1 MVRRALMEKRT
12 AKDVLD
18 TIDAWEDDDAIDAEM
33 ERVLAMTREER
44 EAELR
49 AAGYD
54 VEAEKAKA
62 RAWHEMAKR
71 GDVTELRRLAIARL
85 RERTEKG
92 TAQKVLDAI
101 DAWEDEDAIDAEME
115 RVLAMTPEE
124 IDRNLEAAGV
134 DLEAEGSNADAALE
148 AAKRGDV
155 AELQRLAKARLRER
169 KRG

>member
-1 MVRRALMEKRT
+1 MKKRAAT
-12 AKDVLD
+12 DVLD
-18 TIDAWEDDDAIDAEM
+18 TIHASDDNSAIDAEM
-33 ERVLAMTREER
+33 ERILAMTPEER

-49 AAGYD
+49 TAGYD

-71 GDVTELRRLAIARL
+71 GDMTELRRLAIARL

-92 TAQKVLDAI
+92 TAQRVLDAI
-101 DAWEDEDAIDAEME
+101 DAWKDEDAIDVEME
-115 RVLAMTPEE
+115 RILAMTPEE
-124 IDRNLEAAGV
+124 IDRDLEAAGV
-134 DLEAEGSNADAALE
+134 DLKAERANAAAALE

-155 AELQRLAKARLRER
+155 AELRRLAKARLREG